1 MDKFRDGLKGVAET
15 ISLEIK
21 DKSLIGLGSGST
33 VAALLEELSPL
44 LVSRGVSVSG
54 VPSSAQIEMVAT
66 RSGIQV
72 LPFTG
77 AVDFVVDGADQ
88 VDRQLNLIK
97 GGGGALLKEKVFMGS
112 SKRTIVVAGE
122 EKFVRLLGEKGVK
135 VPVEVAPI
143 ARVPAIRRL
152 SQMGGVPEER
162 VLPKGYPYYTENGNI
177 VLDTLFEPIGN
188 PAELE
193 VEIKKIPGV
202 VEDGI
207 FTFKPITVFKLRANG
222 TFELLKSGH

>member
-1 MDKFRDGLKGVAET
+1 
-15 ISLEIK
+15 
-21 DKSLIGLGSGST
+21 
-33 VAALLEELSPL
+33 
-44 LVSRGVSVSG
+44 
-54 VPSSAQIEMVAT
+54 
-66 RSGIQV
+66 
-72 LPFTG
+72 
-77 AVDFVVDGADQ
+77 
-88 VDRQLNLIK
+88 
-97 GGGGALLKEKVFMGS
+97 
-112 SKRTIVVAGE
+112 
-122 EKFVRLLGEKGVK
+122 
-135 VPVEVAPI
+135 
-143 ARVPAIRRL
+143 
-152 SQMGGVPEER
+152 MGGVPEER